1 MSKNSTSFCYMIF
14 LKIRFLGSRVGA
26 EKSQKIREIVSFW
39 EVAESSAG
47 PNFTI
52 LLTILR
58 IFSSSKSL
66 KSVLSIRSSQKKSL
80 RLLRAASTKFFVFF
94 TKVQLWVQKFLGT
107 VVPKKSFFRK
117 GHGLVFKTSRIVSG
131 SASADLVILMMQK
144 KSLFRVFWVKFL

>member
-1 MSKNSTSFCYMIF
+1 MT
-14 LKIRFLGSRVGA
+14 
-26 EKSQKIREIVSFW
+26 FW

-94 TKVQLWVQKFLGT
+94 HKSSVVGAEISGYRGT
-107 VVPKKSFFRK
+107 
-117 GHGLVFKTSRIVSG
+117 
-131 SASADLVILMMQK
+131 QK
-144 KSLFRVFWVKFL
+144 KFFSKGPWVSL